1 MGRLLRWSGAVIGLV
16 LVLALLVYGF
26 LRGGAP
32 RLDGDAGLKGL
43 SAEVQVTRDE
53 LGVPSITAANRL
65 DAIRTLGFLHAQD
78 RFFQMDLMRRLAA
91 GELSEL
97 VGSAAV
103 DFDKRHRLFRLR
115 ALATQVLAETT
126 PAQRASVQAY
136 TEGVN
141 AGLKALGTWPFE
153 YGLLMRAPKPWV
165 PEDSILVVE
174 AMYFDLQSAEDHHE
188 SQLALMREVLS
199 PALFRFLSAP
209 GTQWDA
215 PIVGKPLETPPFPG
229 ADVIDLRKQ
238 PSTVSST
245 AIAAVSEPE
254 SADIGSNNSGEA
266 GVFDR
271 HAGGMPIRL
280 SDPTWMLGLEG
291 TPGMGQDYGDEI
303 ADIGSNNW
311 AVNKD
316 HGAGG
321 HALVANDMHL
331 GIKVPNTWY
340 RAQWTYPDAAM
351 PGGSVTLTGA
361 TLPGVPA
368 MVVGSNGHVAWGFT
382 NSYGDWSD
390 LVLLHIDPS
399 DPDQYQT
406 ADGWKHFVHHQE
418 LVRVKGGK
426 DVSFEVRDT
435 LWGPVLD
442 QDHDGT
448 WRAVHWMGAQ
458 VEGTNLELGSMD
470 EARDIQES
478 MAVAN
483 RAGMPEQNFMT
494 ADVGGHVAWTIAGRI
509 PVRQGFDPLV
519 PSYWDKPGTG
529 WTAWLAPEKYPRV
542 VDPADGRLWTAN
554 ARVVDGPML
563 ALIGDGGYDLGA
575 RAGQIRDDLHKQD
588 VFAAKDLL
596 AIQLDDE
603 AKFLARW
610 RSLLLRFLTPQRLLN
625 HPERIAF
632 RDTLEKWDG
641 HASVD
646 SVAYRLV
653 REFRNQVEDLAMAP
667 LFATCKQADPKFDF
681 HSLSQLEGPL
691 WALVSQQPSNLLDPA
706 YKTWDILMLSAL
718 NQVTARMTADKNP
731 AGYTWGERNTVR
743 LRHPLSTALPFL
755 SRFLDMSPVQLPGDS
770 NMPRV
775 QGVDFGASERMV
787 VSPGHE
793 EDGIFMMPTGQSGWP
808 LSPFYRN
815 SESAWE
821 KGEATPFLPGKAE
834 HTLVFHPD
842 R

>member
-1 MGRLLRWSGAVIGLV
+1 MGRLLRWGGAVIALMLV
-16 LVLALLVYGF
+16 LVLLVYGF

-32 RLDGDAGLKGL
+32 RLDGDLVLGGL
-43 SAEVQVTRDE
+43 SAPVQVTRDA
-53 LGVPSITAANRL
+53 LGMPSIAAASRL
-65 DAIRTLGFLHAQD
+65 DAVRALGFLHAQD

-97 VGSAAV
+97 VGAAAL

-115 ALATQVLAETT
+115 ALAGQVLMQAT
-126 PAQRASVQAY
+126 PAQRAALQAY

-153 YGLLMRAPKPWV
+153 YGLLLRRPRPWA
-165 PEDSILVVE
+165 PEDSILVID
-174 AMYFDLQSAEDHHE
+174 AMYFDLQSADDHRE
-188 SQLALMREVLS
+188 SQLALMRETLP
-199 PALFRFLSAP
+199 PALFRFLSAS

-215 PIVGKPLETPPFPG
+215 PIIGKPIETPPFPG
-229 ADVIDLRKQ
+229 PDVIDLRTQ
-238 PSTVSST
+238 ASAVS
-245 AIAAVSEPE
+245 AAVAEVAEP
-254 SADIGSNNSGEA
+254 G
-266 GVFDR
+266 F
-271 HAGGMPIRL
+271 
-280 SDPTWMLGLEG
+280 
-291 TPGMGQDYGDEI
+291 

-311 AVNKD
+311 AVSKE

-321 HALVANDMHL
+321 RAFLANDMHL

-340 RAQWTYPDAAM
+340 RAQWTYPDAGM
-351 PGGSVTLTGA
+351 PGGSVRLTGA

-382 NSYGDWSD
+382 NSYGDWTD
-390 LVLLHIDPS
+390 LVLLHVDPS
-399 DPDQYQT
+399 DPDRYQT
-406 ADGWKHFVHHQE
+406 AAGWNHFEHHQE
-418 LVRVKGGK
+418 LIRVKGGK
-426 DVSFEVRDT
+426 DVSFEVRQT
-435 LWGPVLD
+435 VWGPVLD

-448 WRAVHWMGAQ
+448 WRAVHWMAAQ
-458 VEGTNLELGSMD
+458 ADGTNLELGDM
-470 EARDIQES
+470 EQARDIQES

-494 ADVGGHVAWTIAGRI
+494 ADADGHIAWSIAGRI
-509 PVRQGFDPLV
+509 PVRQGYDPQL
-519 PSYWDKPGTG
+519 PAYWDKPETG
-529 WTAWLAPEKYPRV
+529 WMGWLAPARYPRI

-575 RAGQIRDDLHKQD
+575 RAGQIRDDLRKREQ
-588 VFAAKDLL
+588 FGPKDLL

-603 AKFLARW
+603 ARFLARW

-632 RDTLEKWDG
+632 RDELEKWDG
-641 HASVD
+641 RAAVD

-653 REFRNQVEDLAMAP
+653 REFRDEVEDLALAP
-667 LFATCKQADPKFDF
+667 LFAPCKRADAKFDF
-681 HSLSQLEGPL
+681 HSLSQVEGPL
-691 WALVSQQPSNLLDPA
+691 WALVNQQPANLLDPA
-706 YKTWDILMLSAL
+706 YKTWDVLMLRAL
-718 NQVTARMTADKNP
+718 DQVTAHRSADKNP
-731 AGYTWGERNTVR
+731 AGYTWGERNEVR
-743 LRHPLSTALPFL
+743 LRHPLSPALPLL
-755 SRFLDMSPVQLPGDS
+755 SRFLDMAPVALPGDS

-793 EDGIFMMPTGQSGWP
+793 EDGIFEMPTGQSGWP

-815 SESAWE
+815 SEPAWE
-821 KGEATPFLPGKAE
+821 QGAATPFLPGKAQ
-834 HTLVFHPD
+834 HRLVLKPKD
-842 R
+842 

>member
-16 LVLALLVYGF
+16 LVLALLAYGF

-32 RLDGDAGLKGL
+32 RLDGEVGLKGL
-43 SAEVQVTRDE
+43 SAEVQVTRDS
-53 LGVPSITAANRL
+53 LGIPSISATNRL
-65 DAIRTLGFLHAQD
+65 DAMRALGFMHAQD

-97 VGSAAV
+97 VGSVAV

-115 ALATQVLAETT
+115 ALAKQQLEQAT

-153 YGLLMRAPKPWV
+153 YGLLMRSPKPWT
-165 PEDSILVVE
+165 PEDSILVVD
-174 AMYFDLQSAEDHHE
+174 AMYFDLQSGEDRHE
-188 SQLALMREVLS
+188 SQLALMREVMPL
-199 PALFRFLSAP
+199 ALFRFLSAP

-238 PSTVSST
+238 LSVVSDTV
-245 AIAAVSEPE
+245 AAAGEPE
-254 SADIGSNNSGEA
+254 PADIGSNN
-266 GVFDR
+266 
-271 HAGGMPIRL
+271 L
-280 SDPTWMLGLEG
+280 
-291 TPGMGQDYGDEI
+291 
-303 ADIGSNNW
+303 
-311 AVNKD
+311 AVSKD
-316 HGAGG
+316 HGTGG
-321 HALVANDMHL
+321 RAYLANDMHL

-340 RAQWTYPDAAM
+340 RAQWTYPDSSM
-351 PGGSVTLTGA
+351 PGGNVTVTGA

-382 NSYGDWSD
+382 NSYGDWAD

-406 ADGWKHFVHHQE
+406 ADGWKHFEHHSE
-418 LVRVKGGK
+418 LIRVKSGK
-426 DVSFEVRDT
+426 DAAFEVRDT
-435 LWGPVLD
+435 IWGPVLD
-442 QDHDGT
+442 QDHEGT

-458 VEGTNLELGSMD
+458 LEGTNLELGDMD
-470 EARDIQES
+470 EARDIQGS

-483 RAGMPEQNFMT
+483 RAGMPEQNFTT
-494 ADVGGHVAWTIAGRI
+494 ADADGHIAWTIAGRI

-519 PSYWDKPGTG
+519 PSYWDKPDIG
-529 WTAWLAPEKYPRV
+529 WTAWLQPERYPRI
-542 VDPADGRLWTAN
+542 VDPTDGRLWTAN
-554 ARVVDGPML
+554 ARVVDGAML

-575 RAGQIRDDLHKQD
+575 RAGQIRDDLHKKE
-588 VFAAKDLL
+588 VFAPTDIL
-596 AIQLDDE
+596 AIQRDDE
-603 AKFLARW
+603 ARFLGRW
-610 RSLLLRFLTPQRLLN
+610 RSLLLHFLTPQRLLN

-632 RDTLEKWDG
+632 REALERWDG

-646 SVAYRLV
+646 SVGYRLV
-653 REFRNQVEDLAMAP
+653 REFRNEAEDLAMAP
-667 LFATCKQADPKFDF
+667 LFTPCKQADPKFDF
-681 HSLSQLEGPL
+681 HSLTQLEGPL
-691 WALVSQQPSNLLDPA
+691 WALVNQQPTNLLDPA

-718 NQVTARMTADKNP
+718 NRVSARMSADKDP

-743 LRHPLSTALPFL
+743 LRHPLSAALPFL
-755 SRFLDMSPVQLPGDS
+755 SRFLDMAPVQLPGDS
-770 NMPRV
+770 NMPLV

-793 EDGIFMMPTGQSGWP
+793 EDGIFEMPTGQSGWP

-815 SESAWE
+815 SEPAWE
-821 KGEATPFLPGKAE
+821 IGEASPFLPGKAE
-834 HTLVFHPD
+834 HTLVFKPKD
-842 R
+842 

>member
-1 MGRLLRWSGAVIGLV
+1 MRRLLRWGGAAIGILLV
-16 LVLALLVYGF
+16 VALLVYGF

-32 RLDGDAGLKGL
+32 RLDGEVGLKGL
-43 SAEVQVTRDE
+43 SAEVQVTRDS
-53 LGVPSITAANRL
+53 LGMPSISAADRL
-65 DAIRTLGFLHAQD
+65 DAMRSLGFLHAQD

-97 VGSAAV
+97 VGPAAV

-115 ALATQVLAETT
+115 ALATRQLEQAT
-126 PAQRASVQAY
+126 PAQRAVVQAY

-153 YGLLMRAPKPWV
+153 YGLLMRSPRPWL
-165 PEDSILVVE
+165 PEDSILVVD
-174 AMYFDLQSAEDHHE
+174 AMYFDLQSAEDRHE
-188 SQLALMREVLS
+188 SQLALMREVMPS
-199 PALFRFLSAP
+199 ALFRFLSAP

-215 PIVGKPLETPPFPG
+215 PIVGKPLETPAFPG

-238 PSTVSST
+238 SSVVSDTV
-245 AIAAVSEPE
+245 AEMGEPE
-254 SADIGSNNSGEA
+254 A
-266 GVFDR
+266 
-271 HAGGMPIRL
+271 
-280 SDPTWMLGLEG
+280 
-291 TPGMGQDYGDEI
+291 

-311 AVNKD
+311 AVSKE

-321 HALVANDMHL
+321 RAYVANDMHL

-340 RAQWTYPDAAM
+340 RAQWTYPDASM
-351 PGGSVTLTGA
+351 PGGRVTVTGA

-406 ADGWKHFVHHQE
+406 ADGWKHFGHHQE
-418 LVRVKGGK
+418 RIRVKGGK
-426 DVSFEVRDT
+426 DVTFEVRDT
-435 LWGPVLD
+435 IWGPMLD

-458 VEGTNLELGSMD
+458 VEGTNLELGDMD
-470 EARDIQES
+470 EARDIQGS

-494 ADVGGHVAWTIAGRI
+494 ADADGHIAWTIAGRI
-509 PVRQGFDPLV
+509 PLRQGFDPLV
-519 PSYWDKPGTG
+519 PSYWDRPGIG
-529 WTAWLAPEKYPRV
+529 WVGWLQPERYPRV

-554 ARVVDGPML
+554 ARVVDGAML

-575 RAGQIRDDLHKQD
+575 RAGQIRDDLHKREM
-588 VFAAKDLL
+588 FAPADLL

-603 AKFLARW
+603 ARFLARW

-625 HPERIAF
+625 HPDRIAF
-632 RDTLEKWDG
+632 REALEKWDG
-641 HASVD
+641 RASVD
-646 SVAYRLV
+646 SVGYRLV

-667 LFATCKQADPKFDF
+667 LFVTCKQADPKFDF
-681 HSLSQLEGPL
+681 HSLTQLEGPL
-691 WALVSQQPSNLLDPA
+691 WALVNQQPANLLDPA

-718 NQVTARMTADKNP
+718 NQVAARMTADKDP

-743 LRHPLSTALPFL
+743 LRHPLSAAVPFL
-755 SRFLDMSPVQLPGDS
+755 SSFLDMAPVQLPGDS

-793 EDGIFMMPTGQSGWP
+793 EESIFMMPTGQSGWP

-815 SESAWE
+815 SEPAWE
-821 KGEATPFLPGKAE
+821 KGEAIPFLPGKAE
-834 HTLVFHPD
+834 HTLVFKPKD
-842 R
+842 

>member
-1 MGRLLRWSGAVIGLV
+1 MGRLLRWGGAVLGLV
-16 LVLALLVYGF
+16 VVLALLGYGF

-32 RLDGDAGLKGL
+32 RLDGAVSLKGL
-43 SAEVQVTRDE
+43 SAEVHVTRDG
-53 LGVPSITAANRL
+53 LGMPSIDAANRL
-65 DAIRTLGFLHAQD
+65 DAMRALGFLHAQD

-97 VGSAAV
+97 VGSVAEGT
-103 DFDKRHRLFRLR
+103 DKQHRLFRLR
-115 ALATQVLAETT
+115 ALAKQQLQQAT
-126 PAQRASVQAY
+126 PVQRAIVQAY
-136 TEGVN
+136 TDGVN

-153 YGLLMRAPKPWV
+153 YGLVMRRPRPWV
-165 PEDSILVVE
+165 EEDSILVAD

-188 SQLALMREVLS
+188 SQLALMREVLP

-215 PIVGKPLETPPFPG
+215 PILGKPMETPPFPG

-238 PSTVSST
+238 PSNAS
-245 AIAAVSEPE
+245 AVVDVEEPE
-254 SADIGSNNSGEA
+254 SADIGSNN
-266 GVFDR
+266 
-271 HAGGMPIRL
+271 
-280 SDPTWMLGLEG
+280 
-291 TPGMGQDYGDEI
+291 
-303 ADIGSNNW
+303 W
-311 AVNKD
+311 AVSKE

-321 HALVANDMHL
+321 RAYVANDMHL

-390 LVLLHIDPS
+390 LVLLHIDPN

-406 ADGWKHFVHHQE
+406 TQGWRHFEHHQE
-418 LVRVKGGK
+418 LIRVKGGT
-426 DVSFEVRDT
+426 DVAFEVRDT
-435 LWGPVLD
+435 VWGPVLD

-458 VEGTNLELGSMD
+458 AEGTNLELADMD
-470 EARDIQES
+470 EARNIQGS

-494 ADVGGHVAWTIAGRI
+494 ADADGHIAWTIAGRI
-509 PVRQGFDPLV
+509 PLRQGFDPLV

-529 WTAWLAPEKYPRV
+529 WTGWLAPERYPRI
-542 VDPADGRLWTAN
+542 VDPVDGRLWTAN
-554 ARVVDGPML
+554 ARVVEGPML

-603 AKFLARW
+603 ARFLSRW

-625 HPERIAF
+625 HPERVAF
-632 RDTLEKWDG
+632 REALEKWDG
-641 HASVD
+641 RASVD

-653 REFRNQVEDLAMAP
+653 REFRNETEDLAMTP
-667 LFATCKQADPKFDF
+667 LFEACKQADPKFDF

-691 WALVSQQPSNLLDPA
+691 WALVNQQPANLLDPA
-706 YKTWDILMLSAL
+706 YKTWDVLMLRGL
-718 NQVTARMTADKNP
+718 DQVTARMSVDKNP
-731 AGYTWGERNTVR
+731 GGYTWGERNTVH
-743 LRHPLSTALPFL
+743 LRHPLSPFVPSL
-755 SRFLDMSPVQLPGDS
+755 AHFLDMAPVQLPGDS

-793 EDGIFMMPTGQSGWP
+793 QDGIFEMPTGQSGWP
-808 LSPFYRN
+808 LSPYYRN

-834 HTLVFHPD
+834 HTLVFKPKD
-842 R
+842 

>member
-1 MGRLLRWSGAVIGLV
+1 MGRLLRWGGAVIALV
-16 LVLALLVYGF
+16 VVLALLAYGF

-32 RLDGDAGLKGL
+32 RLDGDVPLKGL
-43 SAEVQVTRDE
+43 SAEVRVTRDA
-53 LGVPSITAANRL
+53 LGMPSIGAANRL
-65 DAIRTLGFLHAQD
+65 DAMRALGFLHAQD

-103 DFDKRHRLFRLR
+103 SYDKQHRLFRLR
-115 ALATQVLAETT
+115 ALAKQQLQQAT
-126 PAQRASVQAY
+126 PAQRAIVQAY
-136 TEGVN
+136 TDGVN

-153 YGLLMRAPKPWV
+153 YGLLLRQPRPWV
-165 PEDSILVVE
+165 PEDSILVVD

-188 SQLALMREVLS
+188 SQLALMREVLP

-215 PIVGKPLETPPFPG
+215 PIIGKPLETPPFPG
-229 ADVIDLRKQ
+229 ADVIDLRRQ
-238 PSTVSST
+238 PSN
-245 AIAAVSEPE
+245 IPAVAVVEEPE
-254 SADIGSNNSGEA
+254 SADIGSNN
-266 GVFDR
+266 
-271 HAGGMPIRL
+271 
-280 SDPTWMLGLEG
+280 
-291 TPGMGQDYGDEI
+291 
-303 ADIGSNNW
+303 W
-311 AVNKD
+311 AVSKE

-321 HALVANDMHL
+321 RAFVANDMHL

-351 PGGSVTLTGA
+351 PGGSAMLTGA

-390 LVLLHIDPS
+390 LVLLHIDPNDS
-399 DPDQYQT
+399 DQYQT
-406 ADGWKHFVHHQE
+406 ADGWKHFERHQE
-418 LVRVKGGK
+418 LIRVKGSK
-426 DVSFEVRDT
+426 DVTFEVRDT
-435 LWGPVLD
+435 VWGPVLD

-458 VEGTNLELGSMD
+458 AEGTNLELGSMD
-470 EARDIQES
+470 EARNVQES

-494 ADVGGHVAWTIAGRI
+494 ADADGHIAWTIAGRI

-519 PSYWDKPGTG
+519 PSYWDRPGTG
-529 WTAWLAPEKYPRV
+529 WTGWLAAERYPRI

-554 ARVVDGPML
+554 ARVVEGPML

-603 AKFLARW
+603 AKFLSRW

-625 HPERIAF
+625 HPERLAF
-632 RDTLEKWDG
+632 REALEKWDG
-641 HASVD
+641 RASVD

-653 REFRNQVEDLAMAP
+653 REFRSQVEDFAMTP
-667 LFATCKQADPKFDF
+667 LFAACKQADPKFDF

-691 WALVSQQPSNLLDPA
+691 WALVNQQPANLLDPA

-718 NQVTARMTADKNP
+718 NQVTARMSADKNP

-743 LRHPLSTALPFL
+743 LRHPLSPALPSL
-755 SRFLDMSPVQLPGDS
+755 AHFLDMAPVQLPGDS

-793 EDGIFMMPTGQSGWP
+793 EDGIFEMPTGQSGWP

-815 SESAWE
+815 SEPAWE
-821 KGEATPFLPGKAE
+821 QGAATPFLPGKAE
-834 HTLVFHPD
+834 HTLVFEPKKD
-842 R
+842 

>member
-1 MGRLLRWSGAVIGLV
+1 MGRLLRWGGAVIGLV

-32 RLDGDAGLKGL
+32 RLDGEFAFKGI
-43 SAEVQVTRDE
+43 SAPVQVTRDA
-53 LGVPSITAANRL
+53 LGVPSIRAVDRL
-65 DAIRTLGFLHAQD
+65 DAMHALGFLHAQD

-97 VGSAAV
+97 VGPAAV

-115 ALATQVLAETT
+115 AQAVEVLAQAT
-126 PAQRASVQAY
+126 PAQRAVVQAY
-136 TEGVN
+136 TDGVN

-165 PEDSILVVE
+165 PEDSILVVD
-174 AMYFDLQSAEDHHE
+174 AMYFELQSGEDRHE
-188 SQLALMREVLS
+188 SQLALMREVLP

-215 PIVGKPLETPPFPG
+215 PVVGKPMETPPFPG

-238 PSTVSST
+238 PSVVTS
-245 AIAAVSEPE
+245 AAVAEAGEPE
-254 SADIGSNNSGEA
+254 A
-266 GVFDR
+266 
-271 HAGGMPIRL
+271 
-280 SDPTWMLGLEG
+280 
-291 TPGMGQDYGDEI
+291 

-311 AVNKD
+311 AVSKD

-321 HALVANDMHL
+321 RAFVANDMHL

-340 RAQWTYPDAAM
+340 RAQWTYPDTAM

-390 LVLLHIDPS
+390 LVLLHIDPN

-406 ADGWKHFVHHQE
+406 ADGWKHFAHHAE
-418 LVRVKGGK
+418 LIRVKGAK
-426 DVSFEVRDT
+426 DVTFEVRDT
-435 LWGPVLD
+435 VWGPLLD
-442 QDHDGT
+442 QDHDGI

-458 VEGTNLELGSMD
+458 VEGTNLELGDMD
-470 EARDIQES
+470 EARDIQGS

-494 ADVGGHVAWTIAGRI
+494 ADADGHIAWTIAGRI
-509 PVRQGFDPLV
+509 PLRQGFDPQV
-519 PSYWDKPGTG
+519 PSYWDRPATG
-529 WTAWLAPEKYPRV
+529 WTGWLQPEKYPRV

-554 ARVVDGPML
+554 ARVVEGPML

-575 RAGQIRDDLHKQD
+575 RAGQIRDDLHARETFAPQD
-588 VFAAKDLL
+588 LM
-596 AIQLDDE
+596 AIQLDDR
-603 AKFLARW
+603 ALFLSRW

-632 RDTLEKWDG
+632 RETLERWDG
-641 HASVD
+641 RASVG

-653 REFRNQVEDLAMAP
+653 REFRSQVEDLALAP
-667 LFATCKQADPKFDF
+667 LFTACKQADASFDF

-691 WALVSQQPSNLLDPA
+691 WALVNQQPSNLLDPA

-718 NQVTARMTADKNP
+718 NQVTARMGADKSP

-743 LRHPLSTALPFL
+743 LRHPLSAAVPFL
-755 SRFLDMSPVQLPGDS
+755 SGFLDMAPVQLPGDS

-808 LSPFYRN
+808 LSPYYRN
-815 SESAWE
+815 SEPAWE
-821 KGEATPFLPGKAE
+821 HGTATPFLPGKAE
-834 HTLVFHPD
+834 HTLVLKPKD
-842 R
+842 

>member
-16 LVLALLVYGF
+16 LVLVLLVYGF

-32 RLDGDAGLKGL
+32 RLDGEVGLKGL
-43 SAEVQVTRDE
+43 SAQVQVTRDA
-53 LGVPSITAANRL
+53 LGMPSISAANRL
-65 DAIRTLGFLHAQD
+65 DAMRALGFLHAQD

-97 VGSAAV
+97 VGPAAV

-115 ALATQVLAETT
+115 ALAKQQLAQAT

-153 YGLLMRAPKPWV
+153 YGLLMRSPKPWL
-165 PEDSILVVE
+165 PEDSLLVVD
-174 AMYFDLQSAEDHHE
+174 AMYFDLQSAEDRHE
-188 SQLALMREVLS
+188 SQLALMREVMP
-199 PALFRFLSAP
+199 PALFRFLSEP

-215 PIVGKPLETPPFPG
+215 PIVGKPMETPPFPG

-238 PSTVSST
+238 SSVVSDTV
-245 AIAAVSEPE
+245 AEIDEPE
-254 SADIGSNNSGEA
+254 A
-266 GVFDR
+266 
-271 HAGGMPIRL
+271 
-280 SDPTWMLGLEG
+280 
-291 TPGMGQDYGDEI
+291 

-311 AVNKD
+311 AVSKD
-316 HGAGG
+316 HGTGG
-321 HALVANDMHL
+321 RAFVANDMHL

-340 RAQWTYPDAAM
+340 RAQWMYPDASM

-406 ADGWKHFVHHQE
+406 ADGWKHFEHHHE
-418 LVRVKGGK
+418 VIWVKGGK
-426 DVSFEVRDT
+426 DTSFEVRNT
-435 LWGPVLD
+435 VWGPVLD

-458 VEGTNLELGSMD
+458 VEGTNLELGDMD
-470 EARDIQES
+470 QAHDIQGS

-494 ADVGGHVAWTIAGRI
+494 ADADGHIAWTIAGRI
-509 PVRQGFDPLV
+509 PVREGFDPLV
-519 PSYWDKPGTG
+519 PSYWDRPATG
-529 WTAWLAPEKYPRV
+529 WVGWLAPERYPRV

-554 ARVVDGPML
+554 ARVVEGPML
-563 ALIGDGGYDLGA
+563 AQIGDGGYDLGA
-575 RAGQIRDDLHKQD
+575 RAGQIRDDLHKKE
-588 VFAAKDLL
+588 VFAPADLL

-625 HPERIAF
+625 HPDRIAF
-632 RDTLEKWDG
+632 RDALEKWDG

-646 SVAYRLV
+646 SVGYRLV
-653 REFRNQVEDLAMAP
+653 REFHSQVENLAMAP
-667 LFATCKQADPKFDF
+667 LFASCKQADPKFDF
-681 HSLSQLEGPL
+681 HSLTQLEGPL
-691 WALVSQQPSNLLDPA
+691 WALVNQQPANLLDPA

-718 NQVTARMTADKNP
+718 NQVAARMTADKNP

-743 LRHPLSTALPFL
+743 LRHPLSAAVPFL
-755 SRFLDMSPVQLPGDS
+755 SRFLDMAPVQLPGDS

-793 EDGIFMMPTGQSGWP
+793 EDGIFEMPTGQSSWP
-808 LSPFYRN
+808 LSPFYGN
-815 SESAWE
+815 SEPAWE
-821 KGEATPFLPGKAE
+821 KGEATPFLPGKAQ
-834 HTLVFHPD
+834 HTLLFKPKD
-842 R
+842 